1 MVLLGTSIPTTPDF
15 IFLYCSNCWP
25 IWASYGGLTAY
36 LVACG
41 QDFSTDWLGK
51 TPLYPIWPDAT
62 CICSTLVSK
71 MAQRQ
76 IIKSAY
82 ISRLQFVLSW
92 TASGLGMVNISQH
105 ASFSDSTQLV
115 CIYFFRSMIKY
126 VEFNQF
132 FIYFTE
138 P

>member
-1 MVLLGTSIPTTPDF
+1 
-15 IFLYCSNCWP
+15 
-25 IWASYGGLTAY
+25 
-36 LVACG
+36 
-41 QDFSTDWLGK
+41 
-51 TPLYPIWPDAT
+51 
-62 CICSTLVSK
+62 

-82 ISRLQFVLSW
+82 ISRLQFVLGW

-115 CIYFFRSMIKY
+115 CIYFFLSMIKY
-126 VEFNQF
+126 VEFNQL